1 MLLFGDAVAKETLHK
16 RKQDKNELFLVDLF
30 DFLKY
35 SSQRDDYLCFN
46 SQLES
51 VKEILLSSAG
61 PVDPALK
68 LILSIFIK
76 LSPSSVKFWVQSGE
90 HRLD

>member
-1 MLLFGDAVAKETLHK
+1 MLLLGDAVAKGTTHN
-16 RKQDKNELFLVDLF
+16 RKQDKNELFLVNLF

-35 SSQRDDYLCFN
+35 SSQRDEYLCFN
-46 SQLES
+46 SELES

-61 PVDPALK
+61 PVDLALK

-76 LSPSSVKFWVQSGE
+76 LSPNSVKFWVQSGQ
-90 HRLD
+90 HK